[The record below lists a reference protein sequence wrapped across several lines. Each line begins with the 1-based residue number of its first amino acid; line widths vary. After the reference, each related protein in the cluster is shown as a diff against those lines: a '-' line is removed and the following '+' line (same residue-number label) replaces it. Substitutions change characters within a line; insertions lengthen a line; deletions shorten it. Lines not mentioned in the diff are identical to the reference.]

1 MVKSDLMKI
10 CEELISNP
18 PCCPELKEAGR
29 NWLDAVGTE
38 REHEAAVKLLSE
50 LKEDVCTID
59 DTIGFFSSDFAKE
72 HFGADNVSKML
83 EGAKAAKANGAVWCT
98 CPACQR
104 GAMLIEAADII
115 LS

>member
-1 MVKSDLMKI
+1 MDKKELMNI

-29 NWLDAVGTE
+29 SWLDAVGTE
-38 REHEAAVKLLSE
+38 REREAAVKLLAE

-72 HFGADNVSKML
+72 HFGAENVAKML
-83 EGAKAAKANGAVWCT
+83 EGARAAKAAGEVWCT

-104 GAMLIEAADII
+104 GAKLIEAADV
-115 LS
+115 LLG

>member
-1 MVKSDLMKI
+1 MDKKALMEL

-18 PCCPELKEAGR
+18 PCCRELQEAGR

-38 REHEAAVKLLSE
+38 KEHEAAEALVSE
-50 LKEDVCTID
+50 LEEDVNGID
-59 DTIGFFSSDFAKE
+59 DTLAFFASPMAEKICGKEEAAKLYAE
-72 HFGADNVSKML
+72 T
-83 EGAKAAKANGAVWCT
+83 KAAKEAGGVWCP

-104 GAMLIEAADII
+104 GAKLLENKDVL